1 MPEEKKPKISR
12 RAEYSMRAR
21 DLLKPS
27 SLTKL
32 PGNLLMARRFMN
44 AMNWKAA
51 QEDVERE
58 LEHKVAILGLANSG
72 KSTLFNTLRGTY
84 ASAVSAEAG
93 TTTAL
98 VRGALGPFA
107 LIDTPGHMPDLQQQ
121 AVEEAAALVYLL
133 DATAGLRAQD
143 SQLIA
148 KLRMDDKP
156 LVIALNKCDMLKG
169 GADEAAAEAAARLHV
184 NDVIPISAKTGENL
198 TDELI
203 PAIIDTSPE
212 AALTLGRELPAY
224 RRAAANK
231 LVRNAAL
238 FSLVAGLEPIPLIDI
253 PILLSNQVRLVMRL
267 AALYNEPLVAG
278 PARELL
284 FTVAA
289 GLAFRYVAE
298 EAAKAVPFGGDLVS
312 GAIAAAGTWALGQM
326 ALEYFEGGKKL
337 TRRQLNEMFS
347 RFYRRFRE
355 ENLAEQLRQ
364 EEAATRVRRLAPA
377 GSQAEGEPPDSRRIA
392 SS

>member
-1 MPEEKKPKISR
+1 MSEERKPKISR
-12 RAEYSMRAR
+12 RAEYTVRAR

-27 SLTKL
+27 SLAKL
-32 PGNLLMARRFMN
+32 PGNLVMARRFMN
-44 AMNWKAA
+44 ALNWKAA
-51 QEDVERE
+51 QQDVERE

-93 TTTAL
+93 TTRAL

-121 AVEEAAALVYLL
+121 AVEEAAAIVYLL

-148 KLRMDDKP
+148 RLRLDDKP

-169 GADEAAAEAAARLHV
+169 EVDEAAAEAAARLHV
-184 NDVIPISAKTGENL
+184 NDVIPISAKTGENVAQ
-198 TDELI
+198 ELI
-203 PAIIDTSPE
+203 PAIIETSPE
-212 AALTLGRELPAY
+212 AALALGRELPAY
-224 RRAAANK
+224 RRSAANK

-278 PARELL
+278 PTRELML
-284 FTVAA
+284 TVAA
-289 GLAFRYVAE
+289 GLAFRYLAE

-337 TRRQLNEMFS
+337 SRRQLNEMFS

-355 ENLAEQLRQ
+355 ENLAEKLRQ
-364 EEAATRVRRLAPA
+364 EEAARMRRIAPA
-377 GSQAEGEPPDSRRIA
+377 GSEDADERPESRRFA